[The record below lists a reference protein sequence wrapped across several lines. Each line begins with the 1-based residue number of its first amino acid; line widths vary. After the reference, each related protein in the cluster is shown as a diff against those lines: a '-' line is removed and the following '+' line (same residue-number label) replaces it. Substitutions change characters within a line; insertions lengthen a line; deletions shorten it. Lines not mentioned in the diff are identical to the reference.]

1 MKNIIKIE
9 EYEKEVKIIANK
21 LANGNEFLAE
31 DLMSEMYLAIL
42 TSGVNKNKTLR
53 LREAKY
59 RAIDY
64 LRSKAISHSY
74 RGKVKHI
81 SLDAME
87 EVGFQIDTEGKVY
100 PPSDESTLYFDEM
113 QEE

>member
-1 MKNIIKIE
+1 MKKFINIKDYDKEIK
-9 EYEKEVKIIANK
+9 VIAYK

-31 DLMSEMYLAIL
+31 DLISEMYITIF
-42 TSGVNKNKTLR
+42 TSGFDKDKSLC

-64 LRSKAISHSY
+64 LRSKAISYSY
-74 RGKVKHI
+74 KGKIKHI

-87 EVGFQIDTEGKVY
+87 EVVFQIDTEGRVY
-100 PPSDESTLYFDEM
+100 PPSD
-113 QEE
+113 